1 MRLDSVHIR
10 NFKLLEN
17 VQFSFSS
24 DPKRPLTVI
33 RAENGSGKTSILY
46 ALRWAMY
53 GDPGVPPGMRLTSTA
68 VPPGKSITVQ
78 VRVEFTTAD
87 PYSGDVVRYR
97 LIRTCEEKPGHGDS
111 YDRLPER
118 LRLLRLTDRGE
129 EEVEEGK
136 EAEIAT
142 MLPINLADI
151 FFTNGDDVQR
161 FIAGGQQAE
170 RARQEAVHKAIRQLL
185 GLEQVELA
193 ESRLLAVQ
201 REFRRE
207 LAAVGGEDLRLAQ
220 ADLDKAADS
229 IEQEN
234 GKQESIGQRIEVVS
248 EQIRVDERELDGIRG
263 IGDLESI
270 QSRIRDFER
279 DIRHHAQEE
288 SGIRREI
295 KELLSSESLSRSF
308 MNSQL
313 ETGLANLDDLADRHV
328 IPGHSVE
335 VLIDRIQ
342 LGVCICGESLTEGHP
357 RHHHISNLVEE
368 QREIAP
374 RIQRLTALWH
384 ESRARQASA
393 KSEVDVGRSVTARIE
408 DLQNRFTQCKDIQRR
423 KRSDLELEQAKRGKI
438 DEERI
443 QMLAGRIQ
451 SNQGKRLQLHQQLGE
466 SRAHLNGLEE
476 EMRICKERVERAERQ
491 ANLSKS
497 LQRRSTVVSDLL
509 NLTSGT
515 LARLKTNYVHRVSS
529 RMNDLFLD
537 IVGTDPE
544 GDANIFTGVRIDDS
558 NHDIVIDSLEGRTLD
573 ADTELN
579 GASQR
584 ALTLSF
590 IWALMEVAEREA
602 PRIIDTPLG
611 MTSGAV
617 KQRMVDMLSQPK
629 TEDGTPYQA
638 ILFMTRSEIR
648 DIESLITERAGAVKT
663 LTCSKDYPRDLVH
676 DWSDGTPTVRVCSC
690 NHRQICSLCER
701 RRDTTSSGFTRRAE
715 VQA

>member
-1 MRLDSVHIR
+1 MRLDSVHIK
-10 NFKLLEN
+10 NFRLLAD
-17 VQFSFSS
+17 VSFSFSS
-24 DPKRPLTVI
+24 DPSWPLTVI

-53 GDPGVPPGMRLTSTA
+53 GDLGVPQGMRLTSTA

-87 PYSGDVVRYR
+87 PYSGDTVQYR
-97 LIRTCEEKPGHGDS
+97 LIRTCEETPGHGDS
-111 YDRLPER
+111 YVRSLER

-136 EAEIAT
+136 EAEIAA
-142 MLPINLADI
+142 MLPFNLADI

-170 RARQEAVHKAIRQLL
+170 RARQDAVHKAIRQLL
-185 GLEQVELA
+185 GLEQVEVA
-193 ESRLLAVQ
+193 ESHLVAVQ
-201 REFRRE
+201 REFRRA
-207 LAAVGGEDLRLAQ
+207 LAAVGSEDLQLAQ
-220 ADLDKAADS
+220 AGFDKVVDS
-229 IEQEN
+229 IEQE
-234 GKQESIGQRIEVVS
+234 QENQERIEQRIAIVG
-248 EQIRVDERELDGIRG
+248 EQIRVDDREIDGIKG

-270 QSRIRDFER
+270 QARIKDLER
-279 DIRHHAQEE
+279 DISHHAQEE

-295 KELLSSESLSRSF
+295 KELLSSEGLSRSL
-308 MNSQL
+308 MGSQL
-313 ETGLANLDDLADRHV
+313 EIGLANLDDLADRHV

-335 VLIDRIQ
+335 VLIDRLQ
-342 LGVCICGESLTEGHP
+342 LGLCICGESLTAGHN
-357 RHHHISNLVEE
+357 RYIHVSNLIEE
-368 QREIAP
+368 QREVTP

-384 ESRARQASA
+384 EARTRQAAA
-393 KSEVDVGRSVTARIE
+393 KSEADGGRSVTDRIR
-408 DLQNRFTQCKDIQRR
+408 DFQDRFTQIKDMQRR
-423 KRSDLELEQAKRGKI
+423 KRSDLDLEQAKRGEI

-451 SNQGKRLQLHQQLGE
+451 SNHGKRSQFNQQLGE
-466 SRAHLNGLEE
+466 SRARLNGLEE

-497 LQRRSTVVSDLL
+497 AQRRSTVVSDLL

-515 LARLKTNYVHRVSS
+515 LAQLKTNYVHRVSS

-537 IVGTDPE
+537 IVGADP
-544 GDANIFTGVRIDDS
+544 DANVNVFTGVRINDS

-617 KQRMVDMLSQPK
+617 KQRMVEMLSRPTTQ
-629 TEDGTPYQA
+629 DGTQYQA

-648 DIESLITERAGAVKT
+648 DIESLVAERAGTVIT
-663 LTCSKDYPRDLVH
+663 LTCSKDYPRDLVN
-676 DWSDGTPTVRVCSC
+676 DWSDDGPAVRMCNCNHQQVCS
-690 NHRQICSLCER
+690 ICER
-701 RRDTTSSGFTRRAE
+701 RRDAVSDRFARRVE
-715 VQA
+715 V

>member
-10 NFKLLEN
+10 NFKLLED
-17 VQFSFSS
+17 VQFNFSS
-24 DPKRPLTVI
+24 DPTRPLTVI
-33 RAENGSGKTSILY
+33 RAENGSGKTSILH

-53 GDPGVPPGMRLTSTA
+53 GNSGVPQGMRLTSTA
-68 VPPGKSITVQ
+68 VPPGNSVTVQ

-87 PYSGDVVRYR
+87 PYSGDIVQYR
-97 LIRTCEEKPGHGDS
+97 LIRTCEEKPGQGDS
-111 YDRLPER
+111 YTRLPER
-118 LRLLRLTDRGE
+118 MRLLRLTDRGE
-129 EEVEEGK
+129 EEIEQGK
-136 EAEIAT
+136 EAELAT
-142 MLPINLADI
+142 MLPFNLADI

-170 RARQEAVHKAIRQLL
+170 QARQGAVHKAIRQLL

-207 LAAVGGEDLRLAQ
+207 LAAVGGENLRLAQ
-220 ADLDKAADS
+220 ADLDKVVDS
-229 IEQEN
+229 IEQE
-234 GKQESIGQRIEVVS
+234 KETQEKIEQRIEVVS
-248 EQIRVDERELDGIRG
+248 EQIRVDERDLDGIKG
-263 IGDLESI
+263 IGDIESI
-270 QSRIRDFER
+270 QSRIRDLER
-279 DIRHHAQEE
+279 DIGHHAQEE
-288 SGIRREI
+288 TGIRREI
-295 KELLSSESLSRSF
+295 KELLSSESLSRSL
-308 MNSQL
+308 MGSHL
-313 ETGLANLDDLADRHV
+313 EMGLASLDDLADRNV

-342 LGVCICGESLTEGHP
+342 LGVCICGESLTAGHP
-357 RHHHISNLVEE
+357 RHCHISSLIEE

-384 ESRARQASA
+384 ESRARQAVA
-393 KSEVDVGRSVTARIE
+393 KSEADGGRSVSDRIE

-423 KRSDLELEQAKRGKI
+423 KGSDLELEKAKRGEI

-451 SNQGKRLQLHQQLGE
+451 SNQGKRSQFHQQLGE
-466 SRAHLNGLEE
+466 SRSRLNGLEE

-509 NLTSGT
+509 SLTSGT

-537 IVGTDPE
+537 IVGVDPE
-544 GDANIFTGVRIDDS
+544 GDANVFTGVRIDDS

-573 ADTELN
+573 ADTELH
-579 GASQR
+579 GAAQR

-617 KQRMVDMLSQPK
+617 KQRMVDMLSKPMAK
-629 TEDGTPYQA
+629 DATPYQA

-648 DIESLITERAGAVKT
+648 DIESLITERAGVVTT

-676 DWSDGTPTVRVCSC
+676 DWSVGTPTVRVCC
-690 NHRQICSLCER
+690 CDHKQFCSLCER
-701 RRDTTSSGFTRRAE
+701 RRDEVSSGFTRRVE
-715 VQA
+715 V